1 MIQLFSDDNKI
12 YSVDMMIAYI
22 HMFKPLKVKINI
34 QDYIHTL
41 SFKCWGTSSHPITP
55 NMVINNPNKYK
66 NEYSRINDSDF
77 SFPIIIHNHNIVDGV
92 HRLTK
97 AYIENKKEINA
108 YVFDKELFKKFL
120 IDKNN
125 TYDKVDLKLYE
136 YIELFYKRFK

>member
-22 HMFKPLKVKINI
+22 HLFRPTPIKILI
-34 QDYIHTL
+34 DDYIHVL
-41 SFKCWGTSSHPITP
+41 DFKGWGTPSTPISP
-55 NMVINNPNKYK
+55 KMVLNNPVKYK
-66 NEYSRINDSDF
+66 DEYKRIQNADLTY
-77 SFPIIIHNHNIVDGV
+77 PIIISNNNIVDGV

-97 AYIENKKEINA
+97 AYIENKKQINA
-108 YVFDKELFKKFL
+108 YVFDKALFKKFL
-120 IDKNN
+120 VDKNN